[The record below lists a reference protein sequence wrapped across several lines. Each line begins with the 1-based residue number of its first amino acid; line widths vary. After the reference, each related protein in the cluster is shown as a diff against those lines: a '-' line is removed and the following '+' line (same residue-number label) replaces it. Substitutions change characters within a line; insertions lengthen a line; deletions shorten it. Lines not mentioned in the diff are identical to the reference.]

1 MAQAN
6 QSDFLGSGGT
16 ITDPFAGLV
25 SPPTADDFTAI
36 QAAQERRRREELQR
50 IGDQTSNANFAQGRL
65 RDNDNLESQ
74 QTASPGWWEEQ
85 FRTGA
90 KDPNALYVDG
100 HPELGTNQDQYKK
113 TVQEQKKLN
122 SGMDSPFYKALTLG
136 ILAAPAAITGGAAAF
151 GGPAA
156 LGFGGG
162 EAIGGGAGAGGAAA
176 TQVANEAVP
185 GAAVAGPG
193 FSPAS
198 AGAYNAAIAEA
209 ATPGAA
215 ASVPTMGG
223 VSSGA
228 AGAAPT
234 ATGAASTAGNAA
246 ASTGMTALEKGLI
259 NGGVQATLPLLIQGL
274 TGGRTAEEKA
284 LLAKQQQMAE
294 DAQRRQGEVQD
305 ARMNT
310 LAQQVLA
317 FNPRNQM
324 LAQMFGPSA
333 AFTPQQMAG
342 VVQGPP
348 PPSLGPN
355 PTPAQ
360 QAAYDA
366 RMKQYQASEAARQ
379 QAIQSGFQQPGAGP
393 RPLNMPAPQ
402 AARKY

>member
-36 QAAQERRRREELQR
+36 QAAQERQRRDELQR

-74 QTASPGWWEEQ
+74 QRSSADWWEQQ
-85 FRTGA
+85 FAAGTQ
-90 KDPNALYVDG
+90 DPNDPMNQAQYQAAVKMRKMNHDSMNG
-100 HPELGTNQDQYKK
+100 LG
-113 TVQEQKKLN
+113 
-122 SGMDSPFYKALTLG
+122 YKALTGG
-136 ILAAPAAITGGAAAF
+136 ILLAPAAITGGALAF

-162 EAIGGGAGAGGAAA
+162 EAVGGAAA
-176 TQVANEAVP
+176 SAAPAITTGGATEVP
-185 GAAVAGPG
+185 TLAAPTALGSAAPDVI
-193 FSPAS
+193 SS
-198 AGAYNAAIAEA
+198 AGA
-209 ATPGAA
+209 PVLGGA
-215 ASVPTMGG
+215 
-223 VSSGA
+223 
-228 AGAAPT
+228 AAPT
-234 ATGAASTAGNAA
+234 ATGAASTTAGAA
-246 ASTGMTALEKGLI
+246 AGFSPLEKGLI
-259 NGGVQATLPLLIQGL
+259 NGGVQAGLPLLIQGL

-284 LLAKQQQMAE
+284 LLAKQQQLAE

-379 QAIQSGFQQPGAGP
+379 QAIQSGFQQPGPGP